1 MSTQDDCGI
10 SVNLTQVPTSNT
22 PLHIVLWKGTEQQ
35 QPVKM
40 DTSVIQ
46 PLLDRISVLESMVS
60 GLLESQKASL
70 WFPSCLRPTPT
81 GIEVISR
88 RESVGNESDIGTI
101 LSQIVRPSDEIRT
114 VNIVPNPPV
123 NPLSSPLAD
132 CNSEGNI
139 DDIDLDADADT
150 DTDADAV
157 ADADADVDAEDEEE
171 LPPELE
177 EKPIRVPRVRKTV
190 AITPADM
197 SELSYESVTQTDS
210 PVRTKML
217 GVIRSRFTDTL
228 SDDQSTLLEQ
238 CIFQASLKTAEAE
251 DIRKNWSYPAFCDI
265 YSAITRR
272 IVGNLDPTSYVKNN
286 SLWTRFVNNEV
297 SVEELTSKNYYELF
311 PENWRTLVDHQ
322 AKKERI
328 QLEGDFSRATD
339 KWLCNGC
346 KMRKCT
352 YYELQTRSADEPMTI
367 FIQCLNCGKRWTQ

>member
-1 MSTQDDCGI
+1 MPPSDINVVLLGQSGDIRQGKLKSIQVADMMRTLKKKEPPSLLGSYPCKQKTLFLFGYTEGTDASENQHHLPPPLEGMTFYGDILVLASEELTYTNPISLKTAEYETMYTSLLEGDDE
-10 SVNLTQVPTSNT
+10 SESN
-22 PLHIVLWKGTEQQ
+22 EE
-35 QPVKM
+35 
-40 DTSVIQ
+40 
-46 PLLDRISVLESMVS
+46 VLE
-60 GLLESQKASL
+60 EIDQ
-70 WFPSCLRPTPT
+70 
-81 GIEVISR
+81 E
-88 RESVGNESDIGTI
+88 D
-101 LSQIVRPSDEIRT
+101 DEIEPR
-114 VNIVPNPPV
+114 I
-123 NPLSSPLAD
+123 
-132 CNSEGNI
+132 E
-139 DDIDLDADADT
+139 
-150 DTDADAV
+150 
-157 ADADADVDAEDEEE
+157 ADADADVDADAEDEEE

-190 AITPADM
+190 AITQADM
-197 SELSYESVTQTDS
+197 SELSYDSVKQTDS